1 MATVQNE
8 TKPFKCFISFAEPD
22 TKLATKIADAVRS
35 AANCEVFSIQDIS
48 PGESW
53 RRRLDEKVKDA
64 DFFVVLVSPAALSS
78 KFVRDEWASIQ
89 ERAWQSQ
96 NVGILPILVGKT
108 GVPAF
113 LKPWKYI
120 DASDKKP
127 ADVSNAVMDYI
138 HSLDT
143 NNLISE
149 ELHKTSPELSTA
161 RTNQFRGL
169 LKSVAEDDWT
179 T

>member
-1 MATVQNE
+1 MTTVQSE

-22 TKLATKIADAVRS
+22 AKLATRIADAMRS
-35 AANCEVFSIQDIS
+35 TAKCEVSSVQDVS

-64 DFFVVLVSPAALSS
+64 DFFVVLVSPEALSS

-108 GVPAF
+108 DAPAF

-120 DASDKKP
+120 DATDKKP

-138 HSLDT
+138 QSLDT

-149 ELHKTSPELSTA
+149 ELHKSSPELSTE
-161 RTNQFRGL
+161 RTNRFRGL
-169 LKSVAEDDWT
+169 LRSVAKDDWT
-179 T
+179 A